1 VEQSH
6 DLCRVAT
13 SHHAIMTQ
21 PQQELSR
28 IYSELRDIC
37 GVPVPH
43 KLSVTDI
50 ADFID
55 IKLQHGRSTLK
66 DDSCSKDLSTL
77 QPPESWPTNE
87 VTHIELYREVM
98 RVYCALENGD
108 ALKATFQ
115 WDSSIKDD

>member
-1 VEQSH
+1 
-6 DLCRVAT
+6 VAT